1 MLRVLIPC
9 YTSDLSADECI
20 ALQTIRSCFETGV
33 ICFIAPTSLDLS
45 GVLRAGERVERFAD
59 GFFKDIAGYN
69 RLLTSSIFYERFAD
83 SSHILICQLDC
94 LVFRNELSLWAA
106 KGFDYI
112 AAPWFQKYLE
122 TPEAGLWRVGNG
134 GFSMRNVQSHLRV
147 LNKRIPKGFFYPKH
161 GSEPWVVTSPES
173 ELGMYEAMV
182 PWYIKQNPFIKWVTI
197 EVELRR
203 FPRNEDLFWSLEAPK
218 FDASFRIA
226 TAEEALPFA
235 FEMAPRWCFEKN
247 GNKLPFGCHA
257 WARYDREFWIEVLE
271 KIIISNKLRVTGG
284 QQEI

>member
-1 MLRVLIPC
+1 MLKAVIPC
-9 YTSDLSADECI
+9 YKNNLSADDCI
-20 ALQTIRSCFETGV
+20 ALGTIRSCFDASV
-33 ICFIAPTSLDLS
+33 ICFIAPASLDLS
-45 GVLRAGERVERFAD
+45 GVLQPGESVERFRD
-59 GFFKDIAGYN
+59 EFFNGISKYN
-69 RLLTSSIFYERFAD
+69 ELLTSSFFYERFVD

-94 LVFRNELSLWAA
+94 LVFRNELSLWAE

-134 GFSMRNVQSHLRV
+134 GFSLRNVQSHLRV

-161 GSEPWVVTSPES
+161 GAEPWVVTSPES
-173 ELGMYEAMV
+173 ELGMYAAMV
-182 PWYIKQNPFIKWVTI
+182 PWYIKHSPFTKLVTI
-197 EVELRR
+197 EQELRR

-218 FDASFRIA
+218 FDSTFRIA

-257 WARYDREFWIEVLE
+257 WARYDRDFWIEVLE
-271 KIIISNKLRVTGG
+271 QRSERSG
-284 QQEI
+284 

>member
-1 MLRVLIPC
+1 ME
-9 YTSDLSADECI
+9 YFSAE
-20 ALQTIRSCFETGV
+20 
-33 ICFIAPTSLDLS
+33 
-45 GVLRAGERVERFAD
+45 
-59 GFFKDIAGYN
+59 FFNGISKYN
-69 RLLTSSIFYERFAD
+69 ELLTSSFFYEKFVD

-94 LVFRNELSLWAA
+94 LVFRNELTLWAE

-134 GFSMRNVQSHLRV
+134 GFSLRNVQSHLRV

-161 GSEPWVVTSPES
+161 GAEPWIITSPES

-182 PWYIKQNPFIKWVTI
+182 PWYIQHSPFTKWVTI
-197 EVELRR
+197 EQELRR

-218 FDASFRIA
+218 FDSTFRIA

-247 GNKLPFGCHA
+247 GNMLPFGCHA

-271 KIIISNKLRVTGG
+271 QKLKK
-284 QQEI
+284 

>member
-1 MLRVLIPC
+1 MLKVIIPC
-9 YTSDLSADECI
+9 YKNNLSADEGM
-20 ALQTIRSCFETGV
+20 ALGTIRSCFDASV
-33 ICFIAPTSLDLS
+33 ICFIAPASLDLS
-45 GVLRAGERVERFAD
+45 GVLQPGESVERFRD
-59 GFFKDIAGYN
+59 EFFNGISKYN
-69 RLLTSSIFYERFAD
+69 ELLTSSFFYERFVD

-94 LVFRNELSLWAA
+94 LVFRNELTLWAE

-112 AAPWFQKYLE
+112 AAPWFKKYLE

-134 GFSMRNVQSHLRV
+134 GFSLRNVQSHLRV

-161 GSEPWVVTSPES
+161 GAEPWVVTSPES

-182 PWYIKQNPFIKWVTI
+182 PWYIKHNPFTKWVTI
-197 EVELRR
+197 EQELRR

-218 FDASFRIA
+218 FDSTFRIA

-257 WARYDREFWIEVLE
+257 WARYDRNFWIEVLE
-271 KIIISNKLRVTGG
+271 QRSERSG
-284 QQEI
+284 